1 MASIA
6 INGLGRIGR
15 AALKILEQA
24 DADAVRVVA
33 VNDFVPP
40 DNLAYLLRYD
50 TVYGRWRKTVTTD
63 GDVLIIEGRK
73 IPVLAERD
81 PAGLPWKTL
90 GVDLVLECTGAF
102 RREEDLRKHLAAGAR
117 KVILSAPA
125 RTETV
130 ATVVHGVNQALA
142 GAQVVSCASCTTN
155 CITPVA
161 EVLDR
166 RFGVQQAIMTTVH
179 AYTSSQ
185 QLIDGPS
192 KDFRRGR
199 AGAANMLPAST
210 GAALATTKAL
220 PALAGKFDGVAI
232 RVPVPVGSIA
242 DVTAITTRRV
252 TREEVNDAFRE
263 EAASDRYG
271 GILGVAED
279 PVVSADIIG
288 DSRASVVDA
297 AMTRVVDGTLVKVMA
312 WYDNEWGFSCQMIRE
327 AFAALGL
334 PAPDLSQIRP

>member
-15 AALKILEQA
+15 AALKIIEEA
-24 DADAVRVVA
+24 DGAEVVA
-33 VNDFVPP
+33 VNDLIPP
-40 DNLAYLLRYD
+40 GNLAYLLRYD
-50 TVYGRWRKTVTTD
+50 TVYGRWHTTVTAD
-63 GDVLIIEGRK
+63 GDTLVVGGRK
-73 IPVLAERD
+73 IPVLARRD
-81 PAGLPWKTL
+81 PAELPWRDL

-102 RREEDLRKHLAAGAR
+102 RRQEDLRKHLAAGAQR
-117 KVILSAPA
+117 VILSAPA

-130 ATVVHGVNQALA
+130 ATVVHGVNRAPA
-142 GAQVVSCASCTTN
+142 GEQVISCASCTTN
-155 CITPVA
+155 CITPLA

-166 RFGVQQAIMTTVH
+166 RFGVRQAIMTTVH

-185 QLIDGPS
+185 QLIDGPA

-199 AGAANMLPAST
+199 AGAANMLPATT

-220 PALAGKFDGVAI
+220 PALAGRFDGVAI
-232 RVPVPVGSIA
+232 RVPIPAGSIA
-242 DVTAITTRRV
+242 DVTAVTTRPV

-263 EAASDRYG
+263 EAASDRYR

-288 DSRASVVDA
+288 DARASVVDV
-297 AMTRVVDGTLVKVMA
+297 AMTRVVGGTLVKIMS
-312 WYDNEWGFSCQMIRE
+312 WYDNEWGFTCQMIRE

-334 PAPDLSQIRP
+334 AAPDLSRIWP

>member
-1 MASIA
+1 MASIV

-15 AALKILEQA
+15 AALKILEQTGGA
-24 DADAVRVVA
+24 EVVA
-33 VNDFVPP
+33 VNDLIPV
-40 DNLAYLLRYD
+40 DNLAYLLGYN
-50 TVYGRWRKTVTTD
+50 TVYGRWHTTLTAD
-63 GDVLIIEGRK
+63 GNALVVGGRK

-81 PAGLPWKTL
+81 PAGLPWREL

-102 RREEDLRKHLAAGAR
+102 RREDDLRKHLSAGASR
-117 KVILSAPA
+117 VILSALA

-130 ATVVHGVNQALA
+130 ATVVHGVNQAPPEE
-142 GAQVVSCASCTTN
+142 QVISCASCTTN

-166 RFGVQQAIMTTVH
+166 RFGVRQAIMTTVH

-185 QLIDGPS
+185 QLIDGPAR
-192 KDFRRGR
+192 DFRRGR

-220 PALAGKFDGVAI
+220 PNLAGKFNGVAI

-242 DVTAITTRRV
+242 DVTAVTARPV
-252 TREEVNDAFRE
+252 TREEVNDAFRD
-263 EAASDRYG
+263 EAASDRYR
-271 GILGVAED
+271 GILGVAD
-279 PVVSADIIG
+279 NPVVSADIIG
-288 DSRASVVDA
+288 DPRASVVDQ
-297 AMTRVVDGTLVKVMA
+297 TLVKVMS
-312 WYDNEWGFSCQMIRE
+312 WYDNEWGFTCQMIRE
-327 AFAALGL
+327 AFTTLGL

>member
-1 MASIA
+1 MANIA
-6 INGLGRIGR
+6 INGLGRVGR
-15 AALKILEQA
+15 AALKIIEGTGGA
-24 DADAVRVVA
+24 EVVA
-33 VNDFVPP
+33 VNDLVPA

-50 TVYGRWRKTVTTD
+50 TVYGHWRKTVAAA
-63 GDVLIIEGRK
+63 GDSLAVGGRAV
-73 IPVLAERD
+73 PVLAKRD
-81 PAGLPWKTL
+81 PAGLPWGDL

-102 RREEDLRKHLAAGAR
+102 RREEELKKHLAAGAR
-117 KVILSAPA
+117 LVILSAPA

-130 ATVVHGVNQALA
+130 ATVVHGVNRAPA
-142 GAQVVSCASCTTN
+142 GAQVISCASCTTN

-166 RFGVQQAIMTTVH
+166 RFGVRQAIMTSVH

-220 PALAGKFDGVAI
+220 PGLAGRFDGVAV
-232 RVPVPVGSIA
+232 RVPIPVGSIA
-242 DVTAITTRRV
+242 DVVAVTARPTTP
-252 TREEVNDAFRE
+252 EEVNDAFRA
-263 EAASDRYG
+263 EAASDRYR

-288 DSRASVVDA
+288 DPRASVVDV
-297 AMTRVVDGTLVKVMA
+297 AMTRVVDGTLVKVMS
-312 WYDNEWGFSCQMIRE
+312 WYDNEWGFACQMIRE
-327 AFAALGL
+327 AYAALGL
-334 PAPDLSQIRP
+334 PVPDLSQARS

>member
-6 INGLGRIGR
+6 INGLGRVGR
-15 AALKILEQA
+15 AALKIIEQA
-24 DADAVRVVA
+24 DGAGVVA
-33 VNDFVPP
+33 VNDLVPP

-50 TVYGRWRKTVTTD
+50 TVYGRWHETVTAD
-63 GDVLIIEGRK
+63 GDALVVAGRK
-73 IPVLAERD
+73 ISVLARRD
-81 PAGLPWKTL
+81 PAELPWREL

-117 KVILSAPA
+117 MVILSAPA

-130 ATVVHGVNQALA
+130 ATVVHGVNQAPPDE
-142 GAQVVSCASCTTN
+142 QVISCASCTTN

-166 RFGVQQAIMTTVH
+166 RFGVRQAIMTTVH

-185 QLIDGPS
+185 HLIDGPAR
-192 KDFRRGR
+192 DFRRGR

-220 PALAGKFDGVAI
+220 PALAGRFDGVAI
-232 RVPVPVGSIA
+232 RVPLPVGSIA
-242 DVTAITTRRV
+242 DVTAVTARPV

-263 EAASDRYG
+263 EAASDRYR

-288 DSRASVVDA
+288 DPRASVVDA
-297 AMTRVVDGTLVKVMA
+297 AMTRVVDGALVKVMS
-312 WYDNEWGFSCQMIRE
+312 WYDNEWGFACQMIRE
-327 AFAALGL
+327 AFSSLGL
-334 PAPDLSQIRP
+334 PVADLGQVQP

>member
-50 TVYGRWRKTVTTD
+50 TVYGRWRTAVTTD
-63 GDVLIIEGRK
+63 GDALVVGGRK

-81 PAGLPWKTL
+81 PAGLPWKAL

-130 ATVVHGVNQALA
+130 ATVVHGVNQAPA
-142 GAQVVSCASCTTN
+142 GEQVVSCASCTTN

-166 RFGVQQAIMTTVH
+166 RFGIRQAIMTTVH

-185 QLIDGPS
+185 QLIDGPARG
-192 KDFRRGR
+192 FRRGR

-210 GAALATTKAL
+210 GTALATTKAL
-220 PALAGKFDGVAI
+220 PVLAGKFDGVAI
-232 RVPVPVGSIA
+232 RVPIPVGSIA
-242 DVTAITTRRV
+242 DVTAVTTHPV
-252 TREEVNDAFRE
+252 TREEVNDAFRN
-263 EAASDRYG
+263 EAASDRYQ
-271 GILGVAED
+271 GILGVADD

-288 DSRASVVDA
+288 DPRASVVDA

-312 WYDNEWGFSCQMIRE
+312 WYDNEWGFTCQMIRE
-327 AFAALGL
+327 AFTTLGL
-334 PAPDLSQIRP
+334 PAPDLSQIQP

>member
-6 INGLGRIGR
+6 INGLGRVGR
-15 AALKILEQA
+15 AALKIIEQA
-24 DADAVRVVA
+24 DDAEVVA
-33 VNDFVPP
+33 VNDLVPV

-50 TVYGRWRKTVTTD
+50 TVYGRWHTTVTAD
-63 GDVLIIEGRK
+63 GDALIVGGRK
-73 IPVLAERD
+73 IPVLARHD
-81 PAGLPWKTL
+81 PAELPWRDL

-102 RREEDLRKHLAAGAR
+102 RREEDLTKHLAAGAR
-117 KVILSAPA
+117 RVVLSAPA
-125 RTETV
+125 RTEMV
-130 ATVVHGVNQALA
+130 ATVVHGVNHAPPDE
-142 GAQVVSCASCTTN
+142 QVISCASCTTN

-166 RFGVQQAIMTTVH
+166 RFGIRQAIMTTVH

-185 QLIDGPS
+185 QLIDGPAR
-192 KDFRRGR
+192 DFRRGR

-220 PALAGKFDGVAI
+220 PALEGKFDGVAI
-232 RVPVPVGSIA
+232 RVPIPAGSIA
-242 DVTAITTRRV
+242 DVTAVTARPV

-263 EAASDRYG
+263 EAASDRYR
-271 GILGVAED
+271 GILGVADD

-288 DSRASVVDA
+288 DPRASVVDA
-297 AMTRVVDGTLVKVMA
+297 AMTRVVDQTLVKVMS

-327 AFAALGL
+327 AFTALSL
-334 PAPDLSQIRP
+334 PEPDLTQIRP

>member
-1 MASIA
+1 MTGIA
-6 INGLGRIGR
+6 INGLGRVGR
-15 AALKILEQA
+15 AALKIIE
-24 DADAVRVVA
+24 DAGGAEVVA
-33 VNDFVPP
+33 VNDLIPP

-50 TVYGRWRKTVTTD
+50 TVYGRYHKTVAAT
-63 GDVLIIEGRK
+63 GDSLVIGGRP
-73 IPVLAERD
+73 IPVFATRD
-81 PAGLPWKTL
+81 PAELPWGDL

-102 RREEDLRKHLAAGAR
+102 RREEDLKKHLAAGAR
-117 KVILSAPA
+117 LVILSAPA

-130 ATVVHGVNQALA
+130 ATVVHGVNRAPA
-142 GAQVVSCASCTTN
+142 GEQVISCASCTTN

-166 RFGVQQAIMTTVH
+166 RFGVRQAIMTTVH

-185 QLIDGPS
+185 QLIDGPN

-220 PALAGKFDGVAI
+220 PGLAGRFDGVAV
-232 RVPVPVGSIA
+232 RVPIPVGSIA
-242 DVTAITTRRV
+242 DVVAVTARPTSRQ
-252 TREEVNDAFRE
+252 EVNDVFRE
-263 EAASDRYG
+263 ESASDRYG

-288 DSRASVVDA
+288 DSRASVVDV
-297 AMTRVVDGTLVKVMA
+297 AMTRVVDGTLVKVMS
-312 WYDNEWGFSCQMIRE
+312 WYDNEWGFACQMIRE

-334 PAPDLSQIRP
+334 PAPDLGQIRA